1 MMLGVAAVRQ
11 LASSIR
17 QLSALGSLSV
27 EWPCSSE
34 PDIPVAGRVGA
45 LGCRPVVLTA
55 SLSRLRSA
63 QFAGREA
70 SPVAQPVTP
79 SPANADAIA
88 VSSVTRSLTTLFLT
102 MAAGDKALADIA
114 RKATMASTADV
125 GTILYRQ
132 DILRDCLAHE
142 SVVRGIYRSRG

>member
-1 MMLGVAAVRQ
+1 MMLGVEAVRQ

-17 QLSALGSLSV
+17 QISALGSLSV

-34 PDIPVAGRVGA
+34 PDIPVAGRLGA

-63 QFAGREA
+63 QFAGRET

-79 SPANADAIA
+79 SPANADAI
-88 VSSVTRSLTTLFLT
+88 VR
-102 MAAGDKALADIA
+102 
-114 RKATMASTADV
+114 
-125 GTILYRQ
+125 
-132 DILRDCLAHE
+132 ILRQA
-142 SVVRGIYRSRG
+142 VQAF